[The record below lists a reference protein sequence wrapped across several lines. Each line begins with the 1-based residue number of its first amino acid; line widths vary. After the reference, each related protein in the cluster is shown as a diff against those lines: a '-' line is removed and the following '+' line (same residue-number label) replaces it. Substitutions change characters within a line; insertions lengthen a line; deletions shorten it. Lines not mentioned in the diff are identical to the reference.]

1 MDALSDNQIMQ
12 RVREGKT
19 DHLGLLFERYHRLLF
34 SFFYNRNKD
43 IQLSEDLVQNVFVR
57 VLKYRH
63 RYRGDGEFKHW
74 LFHIARNVGTDHYR
88 KKKLRFTSS
97 TDDWKEQITDQNSS
111 PSQLMIQKEEMT
123 QLKLALDRLDPEKRE
138 VLMLSKLEGLRYKEI
153 GQRLGCSEGA
163 VKVKVYR
170 ALKALK
176 KTYQQIDN
184 K

>member
-1 MDALSDNQIMQ
+1 MDALSDNQIML
-12 RVREGKT
+12 RVRDGKL
-19 DHLGLLFERYHRLLF
+19 DHLGLLFERYHRMLF

-63 RYRGDGEFKHW
+63 RYRGEGEFKHW

-88 KKKLRFTSS
+88 KKKIRFADSI
-97 TDDWKEQITDQNSS
+97 DDWKDQLSDQNNT
-111 PSQLMIQKEEMT
+111 PTQHMIQQEQMT
-123 QLKLALDRLDPEKRE
+123 QLKAALDRLDPEKRE
-138 VLMLSKLEGLRYKEI
+138 IIMLSKLEGLRYKEI
-153 GQRLGCSEGA
+153 GQRLGCTEGA

-176 KTYQQIDN
+176 EFYQQLED
-184 K
+184 

>member
-12 RVREGKT
+12 RVRDGQL

-43 IQLSEDLVQNVFVR
+43 IQLSQDLVQNVFVR

-63 RYRGDGEFKHW
+63 RYRGEGEFKHW

-88 KKKLRFTSS
+88 KKKIRHADSI
-97 TDDWKEQITDQNSS
+97 DDWKNQITDLDNSPAQS
-111 PSQLMIQKEEMT
+111 MIHKEEMT
-123 QLKLALDRLDPEKRE
+123 QLKTALNRLEPEKRE

-176 KTYQQIDN
+176 QTYKQLEDQ
-184 K
+184 